1 MSARRTAAAT
11 ATLAAAALVSP
22 LLLAGPAAAGAE
34 YPGRAAASRG
44 AALAAQLVREST
56 AKDALRHLRAFQSAA
71 DYNGGDRVASSKGHE
86 ASAAYVEGVLRNA
99 GYRTSRQEFDF
110 VYTEDL
116 AESLTVDSPT
126 PREVTVQLMAF
137 TARSPEGGVTGELAV
152 VPVDADNTHGCEPGD
167 FAAGAFTGRIALVKR
182 GGCSFAVKQG
192 NAHAAGALGAIVY
205 NNTSGKINGTI
216 GDSSLAR
223 IPTGGISQED
233 GAALT
238 AEAAAGPVTVT
249 LDIHELR
256 ENRRSFN
263 VVAETRGGDAANTVL
278 LGSYLDSQHGTPGI
292 NGNGSGS
299 AGLLQVALKLAKSQD
314 KVGNKVRF
322 AWWSGQE
329 FGVAGSQAYLSAL
342 PPEQRAQIRLYLNFE
357 TIASPNGAFF
367 VSDGDDSDRV
377 GAGPGPEGSA
387 QLEKGITD
395 FLDAKDVPHEG
406 TDFIGLSDYAPF
418 LAAGIPSGGT
428 FTGSDGLKTEAQAA
442 RFGGRAGTAY
452 DVNHHQ
458 PGDDLANID
467 MRSFDVNIDVI
478 ADAAGRY
485 AHDLGALG
493 GN

>member
-22 LLLAGPAAAGAE
+22 LLLAGTAAGSAE
-34 YPGRAAASRG
+34 DPGRAAAGRG
-44 AALAAQLVREST
+44 KVLAAQLVRDST
-56 AKDALRHLRAFQSAA
+56 AMDALRHLRAFQWSA
-71 DYNGGDRVASSKGHE
+71 DYNNGDRVASSKGHK

-99 GYRTSRQEFDF
+99 GYRTSRQEFGF

-116 AESLTVDSPT
+116 AESLTVASPT

-152 VPVDADNTHGCEPGD
+152 VPVDADNTHGCEPED
-167 FAAGAFTGRIALVKR
+167 FAAGAFIGRIALIKR

-192 NAHAAGALGAIVY
+192 NAHAAGSVGAVIY

-238 AEAAAGPVTVT
+238 AEAAAGRVTVT

-256 ENRRSFN
+256 ENRRSLN
-263 VVAETRGGDAANTVL
+263 VVAETRGGDAADTVL

-322 AWWSGQE
+322 AWWSAQE

-342 PPEQRAQIRLYLNFE
+342 TPEQRAQIRLYLNFE

-377 GAGPGPEGSA
+377 GTGPGPKGSA

-395 FLDAKDVPHEG
+395 FLDTKGVPHEG

-418 LAAGIPSGGT
+418 LASGIPSGGT

-467 MRSFDVNIDVI
+467 LRSFDVNIDVI
-478 ADAAGRY
+478 ADAVGRY
-485 AHDLGALG
+485 AHDLGDLG